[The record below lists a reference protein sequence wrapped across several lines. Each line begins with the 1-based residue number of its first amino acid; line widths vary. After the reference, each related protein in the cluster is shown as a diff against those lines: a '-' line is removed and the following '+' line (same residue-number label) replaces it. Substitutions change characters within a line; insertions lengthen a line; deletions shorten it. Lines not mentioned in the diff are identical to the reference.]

1 MSTTE
6 SESQF
11 TASEIADHAK
21 SPQRV
26 TTDEGTV
33 QERSTK
39 ELIEADRYTKSCE
52 AVQVPFGLRV
62 ARMRFP
68 GTP

>member
-1 MSTTE
+1 MATE

-11 TASEIADHAK
+11 TSTEIADHAK

-33 QERSTK
+33 QERSVK
-39 ELIEADRYTKSCE
+39 ELIEADRYTKSSD
-52 AVQVPFGLRV
+52 ATVVPFGLRI
-62 ARMRFP
+62 ARIRFP